1 MPEQRRKQMNSA
13 LKLTIAFVC
22 IYALITQQVVANSWI
37 RRLDEWIYER
47 DILLVTP
54 GKTPTIV
61 ILMDDLGLRGITSA
75 ILLITAILI
84 SRRFKSWRP
93 INLSL
98 LALLLLN
105 LAVGASKLLLGRTK
119 PSTGFDLFFTDSGLS
134 YPSGHAAN
142 AVLSWGMIAYLIF
155 RYSHKEPFEGLR
167 LTWFVSIISSL
178 VCLASLYRNTHWF
191 SDLLGGL
198 FIGSALLVAVI
209 AIDRSITS
217 ARQPSYGAGRLIT

>member
-105 LAVGASKLLLGRTK
+105 LTVGASKLLFGRTK

-198 FIGSALLVAVI
+198 FIGSALLVAII

-217 ARQPSYGAGRLIT
+217 DRQPS

>member
-13 LKLTIAFVC
+13 IKLTVLFLALYAFV
-22 IYALITQQVVANSWI
+22 TQQVVANTWI
-37 RRLDEWIYER
+37 RRVDEWIYER
-47 DILLVTP
+47 DFLLITP
-54 GKTPTIV
+54 GQTPTLV
-61 ILMDDLGLRGITSA
+61 MLVDDLGLRSVSSI
-75 ILLITAILI
+75 ILLIIAFLI

-93 INLSL
+93 INLSIL
-98 LALLLLN
+98 SLVLLN
-105 LAVGASKLLLGRTK
+105 LTVGASKLLFGRTK

-142 AVLSWGMIAYLIF
+142 AILSWGIAAYLIF
-155 RYSHKEPFEGLR
+155 RYSHKYPFEGMR
-167 LTWFVSIISSL
+167 LTWFVAIITIG

-198 FIGSALLVAVI
+198 FIGSALLVAII

-217 ARQPSYGAGRLIT
+217 DRQPS

>member
-13 LKLTIAFVC
+13 LKLTITFVC

-105 LAVGASKLLLGRTK
+105 LAVGASKLLFGRTK

-155 RYSHKEPFEGLR
+155 RYSNKVPFEGLR

-217 ARQPSYGAGRLIT
+217 DRQPS

>member
-1 MPEQRRKQMNSA
+1 MNSA
-13 LKLTIAFVC
+13 LKLSIAF
-22 IYALITQQVVANSWI
+22 ISTYALITQQVVANSWI

-105 LAVGASKLLLGRTK
+105 LAVGASKLLFGRTK

-167 LTWFVSIISSL
+167 LTWFVSIISTL

-217 ARQPSYGAGRLIT
+217 DRQPS

>member
-13 LKLTIAFVC
+13 LKLTITFVC

-105 LAVGASKLLLGRTK
+105 LAVGASKLLFGRTK

-167 LTWFVSIISSL
+167 LTWFVSIISTL

-217 ARQPSYGAGRLIT
+217 DRQPS

>member
-13 LKLTIAFVC
+13 LKLSIAFVSA
-22 IYALITQQVVANSWI
+22 YALITQQVVANSWI

-93 INLSL
+93 VNLSL

-105 LAVGASKLLLGRTK
+105 LAVGASKLLFGRTK

-167 LTWFVSIISSL
+167 LTWFVSIISTL

-217 ARQPSYGAGRLIT
+217 DRQPS

>member
-93 INLSL
+93 VNLSL
-98 LALLLLN
+98 LALFLLN
-105 LAVGASKLLLGRTK
+105 LAVGASKLLFGRTK

-167 LTWFVSIISSL
+167 LTWFVSIISTL

-217 ARQPSYGAGRLIT
+217 DRQPS

>member
-13 LKLTIAFVC
+13 LKLTIAFVG

-105 LAVGASKLLLGRTK
+105 LAVGASKLLFGRTK

-167 LTWFVSIISSL
+167 LTWFVSIISTL

-217 ARQPSYGAGRLIT
+217 DRQPS